1 MQAKIDVSKYSN
13 MQDKWPANS
22 PLDNDGAYFF
32 LCSNLNCEETENM
45 EFTITAIYNQC
56 ALLRAFIK

>member
-1 MQAKIDVSKYSN
+1 MQAKIDVEKYSN

-32 LCSNLNCEETENM
+32 CVPT
-45 EFTITAIYNQC
+45 
-56 ALLRAFIK
+56 